1 MARGTRKTEAP
12 DPVVIEMRRSLARRI
27 AARTRKEG
35 EHKTAIPGLI
45 LYHRTSPT
53 PCYEHPMSRV
63 SVSLCRDGSGSISE
77 ARSICVMDHRFC
89 CHRST
94 CLRKPDR

>member
-35 EHKTAIPGLI
+35 EHKDCYTRTDPLPPYVADSLLSSI
-45 LYHRTSPT
+45 L
-53 PCYEHPMSRV
+53 
-63 SVSLCRDGSGSISE
+63 
-77 ARSICVMDHRFC
+77 
-89 CHRST
+89 
-94 CLRKPDR
+94 